1 YGRGIAFAGHDADGN
16 GRAFAGASPLDVT
29 AEEKPWLAD
38 AEYLARAT
46 HFTPVARVGVSIET
60 QMGRFIGGYAL
71 PLEREYALDR
81 ASLDEYS
88 FGWQSTSHPLK
99 PRVVYTRRSE
109 EHTSEL
115 QSRENLVCRLLLE
128 KKKFAYRQ
136 M

>member
-99 PRVVYTRRSE
+99 PRVVYTRRIDGSSGIM
-109 EHTSEL
+109 TGV
-115 QSRENLVCRLLLE
+115 QRGFCTDRL
-128 KKKFAYRQ
+128 
-136 M
+136 